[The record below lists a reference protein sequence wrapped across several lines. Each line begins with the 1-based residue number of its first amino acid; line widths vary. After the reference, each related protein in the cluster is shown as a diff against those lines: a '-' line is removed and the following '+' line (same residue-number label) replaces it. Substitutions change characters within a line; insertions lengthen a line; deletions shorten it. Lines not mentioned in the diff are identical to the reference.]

1 MSITLDVSDELAEE
15 LAAEAAR
22 QGVPLEE
29 YAVRILET
37 GRRLS
42 VAPRDGAALVAYWQA
57 EGLIGSR
64 ADIGD
69 SQEHARQLRPGKST
83 QTPAVDAGPG

>member
-1 MSITLDVSDELAEE
+1 MSITLDVSDELAQE

-29 YAVRILET
+29 YAVRILEM

-42 VAPRDGAALVAYWQA
+42 VAPRDGAALVAYWQS

-64 ADIGD
+64 ADISD
-69 SQEHARQLRPGKST
+69 SQEHARQLRAKAEHRSRP
-83 QTPAVDAGPG
+83 